1 MVQHYAFRSMLLEQ
15 SPAATWQPPHTWR
28 NSDTSEDSFSRVN
41 HNFPF
46 PQALGATFFPAFS
59 TIRFLGHFLD
69 SHPDR
74 SLADMAPS
82 SHVVIA
88 SVTVCAVVAIGV
100 CYLCMR
106 KKRRDG
112 DGYDGPGQAS
122 AGTAT
127 ATGGAAAAAN
137 GETRVPLL
145 FSQVRIFLRL
155 QLSPSYFSHF
165 QVISEGLF
173 FSTGKQHNE
182 KNESMAMQSSPLPL
196 PSFLPPTPP
205 PPPPPPPPLP
215 PLSPP
220 PFPLPSPPA
229 SFQLVTNPPDWGDES
244 EDIEQQSFPPSQPSA
259 SADQQAAAEAEAAE
273 AARAARQKQWEEE
286 RRQAEAEAAEEA
298 AAAAAA
304 ANKRARKEG
313 GGRQGRVKFGES
325 TVREYDAGEGMDV
338 EGDAE
343 AAAAAAAAAVPA
355 AAIPDAAAAAKKKA
369 ARREGGFMRHTGV
382 RGDQWAGSR
391 QQGGGAEEREAGQL
405 GA

>member
-145 FSQVRIFLRL
+145 FSQ
-155 QLSPSYFSHF
+155 
-165 QVISEGLF
+165 
-173 FSTGKQHNE
+173 
-182 KNESMAMQSSPLPL
+182 
-196 PSFLPPTPP
+196 
-205 PPPPPPPPLP
+205 
-215 PLSPP
+215 
-220 PFPLPSPPA
+220 
-229 SFQLVTNPPDWGDES
+229 DWGDES

-369 ARREGGFMRHTGV
+369 ARREGGFV
-382 RGDQWAGSR
+382 AGSI
-391 QQGGGAEEREAGQL
+391 AND
-405 GA
+405 